1 MPQRGTGY
9 GNLLVAESAA
19 MRGLVAALDDLAGSD
34 APVIFCGEP
43 GSGRERIA
51 RVLHH
56 ASSRRHGALVTAAA
70 HAASATL
77 SADPCAGSILA
88 SARGGT
94 LLVRDIGDLP
104 RSSQER
110 LGALL
115 ARGSGGVVPSDVR
128 LVATGNADMVRLV
141 DKGMFE
147 RELFARLRAI
157 HVPPLRERPEDIAPL
172 ANAFV
177 RWYARAL
184 DRGSVTLTSRACAR
198 LGVYPWPGN
207 VAELEGVCRRLV
219 LEAAA
224 GPLDIGEVE
233 AALPVA
239 AERIPLEDISFEDM
253 IRGKLVRFL
262 RRMDGYAV
270 GDLYEQVL
278 ARVERPLLE
287 LIMEHTGGNQVR
299 AAEILGLNRNT
310 LRRKL
315 RERGLKAMV
324 RRIRS
329 QSRLRS
335 SAGSSGAD

>member
-1 MPQRGTGY
+1 MPHLGT

-19 MRGLVAALDDLAGSD
+19 MRGVVAALDDLAGSD
-34 APVIFCGEP
+34 EPVLFCGEP
-43 GSGRERIA
+43 GSGRERMA

-56 ASSRRHGALVTAAA
+56 AGGRRHGAMVMVAA

-104 RSSQER
+104 RSSQQR

-115 ARGSGGVVPSDVR
+115 AGGSGGMGPAGVR
-128 LVATGNADMVRLV
+128 LVATGDVDMGRLV
-141 DKGMFE
+141 DRGMFE
-147 RELFARLRAI
+147 PALFARLRAI
-157 HVPPLRERPEDIAPL
+157 QVPPLRERPEDIAPL
-172 ANAFV
+172 ATAFV

-184 DRGSVTLTSRACAR
+184 DRGAVTMTSRACAR
-198 LGVYPWPGN
+198 LGLYPWPGN
-207 VAELEGVCRRLV
+207 VAELKGVCRRLV
-219 LEAAA
+219 VEATTDRV
-224 GPLDIGEVE
+224 DIGEVE
-233 AALPVA
+233 AALPA
-239 AERIPLEDISFEDM
+239 TTERIPLEDISFEDM
-253 IRGKLVRFL
+253 VRGKLARFL

-270 GDLYEQVL
+270 QDLYEQVL

-287 LIMEHTGGNQVR
+287 LVMEHTGGNQVR

-315 RERGLKAMV
+315 RERGLKASV
-324 RRIRS
+324 RRIRNKS
-329 QSRLRS
+329 RQSS
-335 SAGSSGAD
+335 SADSSGAG